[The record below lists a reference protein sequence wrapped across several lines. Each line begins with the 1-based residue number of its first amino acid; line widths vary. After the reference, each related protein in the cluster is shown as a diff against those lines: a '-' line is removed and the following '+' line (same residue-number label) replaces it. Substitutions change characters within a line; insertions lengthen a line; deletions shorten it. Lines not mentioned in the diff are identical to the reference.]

1 MQPKKRRPREERSF
15 EDRVKSL
22 ERNTWLLTIALFV
35 HVVLY
40 GIQSIW
46 FDDTTGNNI
55 TIYII
60 NVFREFGDNI
70 QYLFS

>member
-1 MQPKKRRPREERSF
+1 MQLKKRRPREERSL

>member
-1 MQPKKRRPREERSF
+1 MQPKKRRPREERSL